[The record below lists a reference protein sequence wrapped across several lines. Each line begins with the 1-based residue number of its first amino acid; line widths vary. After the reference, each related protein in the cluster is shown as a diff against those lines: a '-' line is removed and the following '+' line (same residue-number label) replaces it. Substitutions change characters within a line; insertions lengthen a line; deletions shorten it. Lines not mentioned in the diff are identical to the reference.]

1 MTNTAPKPPM
11 TNTAPIELE
20 QLFRFWRGLPHQ
32 TAAVSELQE
41 AFKQP
46 GATYA
51 TVMRRDQPWFK
62 TWSTDGKQADPE
74 LVTMAQAT
82 AVFNRQ
88 PSASQLADLNACL
101 RRFNITTPARI
112 RHFLAQCGHES
123 GGLRWMLELASGD
136 AYEGR
141 TDLGNTQRG
150 DGPRFKGAGAIQLTG
165 RFNYQRF
172 ADFIK
177 DPQVM
182 QGADYVATKYPF
194 TSAGLWW
201 HLNGMNQLVD
211 GGASVRAVSA
221 RVNGRDPA
229 NGLNDRMAYYE
240 RALQQLPDPA
250 APRPALQQPE
260 LKPPTTAERTQW
272 VAAVKALNLSQ
283 PDEVTCQSACIAMA
297 VGDRDIAKIRREL
310 TGRGDAGNPA
320 VMAQVIRNYGRP
332 YIYDGNGSMAKIYQ
346 WLQAGEFLIT
356 HGWFTGSGHVICLD
370 GLKRQGTGYELD
382 VKDPWSQFNEAA
394 WAYNLGSKFYDG
406 FYSDRCIYAACCAG
420 ASVTDAKRIYQTGR
434 VDTAKGGMWVH
445 RFLTS

>member
-62 TWSTDGKQADPE
+62 TWSTDGKQSDSSLANLQSWLTFLCGPDVERISRGKIKPLTPAE
-74 LVTMAQAT
+74 ACGFIGCIIVETGRPLLDKLDVIEAGSGAGRGAMQYTGVRRTAYDKARAT
-82 AVFNRQ
+82 AIAGGIDPNSNRWQ
-88 PSASQLADLNACL
+88 Q
-101 RRFNITTPARI
+101 
-112 RHFLAQCGHES
+112 Q
-123 GGLRWMLELASGD
+123 
-136 AYEGR
+136 Y
-141 TDLGNTQRG
+141 
-150 DGPRFKGAGAIQLTG
+150 
-165 RFNYQRF
+165 F
-172 ADFIK
+172 AEE
-177 DPQVM
+177 
-182 QGADYVATKYPF
+182 Y
-194 TSAGLWW
+194 AGLHDPPQGSLIGWTRIFETRPAGMTAASAAEYW
-201 HLNGMNQLVD
+201 TGSAAAAEGYFRPGVPHLERRQQEANRVWDQY
-211 GGASVRAVSA
+211 RA
-221 RVNGRDPA
+221 GK
-229 NGLNDRMAYYE
+229 LT
-240 RALQQLPDPA
+240 A
-250 APRPALQQPE
+250 APQLQQPE
-260 LKPPTTAERTQW
+260 LNPPTTAERTQW
-272 VAAVKALNLSQ
+272 VTAVKALNLSQ